1 MNKRSFIFYPEWLD
15 CANGFAQ
22 EEERVELLKM
32 IVDYGC
38 TGIQHESA
46 SEALTAI
53 FNSLIKPKIDLAQAK
68 YGEKMESAKLGGKK
82 KKVDEDAILEM
93 ALKGFTAK
101 QIAAE
106 LGISTTAVYHT
117 DAWKLRKG

>member
-1 MNKRSFIFYPEWLD
+1 
-15 CANGFAQ
+15 
-22 EEERVELLKM
+22 M

-38 TGIQHESA
+38 NGIEREVDSESLKA
-46 SEALTAI
+46 V

-68 YGEKMESAKLGGKK
+68 YGEKVEGAKLGGKK

-106 LGISTTAVYHT
+106 LGISQTAVYHS
-117 DAWKLRKG
+117 DAWKLRKN

>member
-1 MNKRSFIFYPEWLD
+1 MKRSFIFYPEWLD
-15 CANGFAQ
+15 CANGFAD
-22 EEERVELLKM
+22 EKDRIKLLQM

-38 TGIQHESA
+38 TGESQDPD
-46 SEALTAI
+46 SEALKAV
-53 FNSLIKPKIDLAQAK
+53 FGSLIKPKIDLAQAK
-68 YGEKMESAKLGGKK
+68 YGEKIEGAKLGGKK